1 MNVLDII
8 FYIIILIIAFVMLF
22 GKSTID
28 DKAPKFDFV
37 KVLALYIIFYTVYN
51 ISKFIL

>member
-1 MNVLDII
+1 MNVLDIL
-8 FYIIILIIAFVMLF
+8 FYIVILVLAFAMLF
-22 GKSTID
+22 GSTTVD
-28 DKAPKFDFV
+28 NKKPKIDFV